1 MIDKGQAMVDALR
14 GHYDVAF
21 NSLVNAQSELAV
33 TRDRVAEL
41 EQRVKE
47 LEQEKSDGVART

>member
-1 MIDKGQAMVDALR
+1 MVDALR